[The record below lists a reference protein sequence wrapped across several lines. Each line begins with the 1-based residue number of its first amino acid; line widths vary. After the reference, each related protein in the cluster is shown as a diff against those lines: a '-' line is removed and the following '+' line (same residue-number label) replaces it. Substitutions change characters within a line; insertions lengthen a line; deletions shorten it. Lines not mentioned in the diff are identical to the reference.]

1 MPNRTM
7 KPRLLA
13 FAAGLLLVAGCYAPR
28 VEESFVETAS
38 LPARG
43 WYTFACTLDDPQ
55 GRYDLSFYTEI
66 EGRPAEASFPVVV
79 RLTAPDG
86 AQMEEQVFWDGSRR
100 RVLYR
105 RDIVPPQT
113 GVWTVALYAPEVKG
127 MRGIGLIREKKR

>member
-1 MPNRTM
+1 M
-7 KPRLLA
+7 KLRLIACL
-13 FAAGLLLVAGCYAPR
+13 GLLLAAAACHAPR
-28 VEESFVETAS
+28 VEESFVDAAS
-38 LPARG
+38 LPPHG

-55 GRYDLSFYTEI
+55 GLYDLSFYTRI
-66 EGRPAEASFPVVV
+66 DGRPAESSFPVVV

-86 AQMEEQVFWDGSRR
+86 AQMEEQVFWETSRG

-113 GVWTVALYAPEVKG
+113 GVWTVSLYVPEVRG

>member
-1 MPNRTM
+1 M
-7 KPRLLA
+7 KLRLLVW
-13 FAAGLLLVAGCYAPR
+13 AGLLLAAAACHAPR
-28 VEESFVETAS
+28 VEESFVETDS

-43 WYTFACTLDDPQ
+43 WYTFECTLDDPQ
-55 GRYDLSFYTEI
+55 GRYDLSFYTNIDGQPE
-66 EGRPAEASFPVVV
+66 ETSFPVVV

-86 AQMEEQVFWDGSRR
+86 AQMEEQVFWDTSRR

-113 GVWTVALYAPEVKG
+113 GVWTVALYVPEIMG